1 MLPLRSHWT
10 ALSVLATGLL
20 LTGCSTYTQS
30 VESTRNAKQAGRYDV
45 AAQEAEKMIPKKADD
60 KNAVIFN
67 LEAGAAYR
75 TLAISRAG
83 QPVAP
88 ATPAPEAP
96 VAVPA
101 GAPAPA
107 APAAIPVD
115 PLRDYKLSVGF
126 LAAADDRI
134 DYYDEQ
140 AKHSISAGLSTALL
154 NPGETP
160 YRGHS
165 YDKIMLSTYQGLNY
179 LAMNDPE
186 RARACFNKAYR
197 RQAEAV
203 EANSKRIEK
212 DKEKI
217 EAAKSGKVTDEKG
230 KKASQGA
237 DPEAAMKDP
246 KAAAAMQN
254 VNASLDARMQ
264 AYEAYVNPFTV
275 FIDGLFMLTNASDR
289 QEEERAAKELVRVAS
304 MVPDNAYLKEDAVL
318 AEQLAAGTALQGK
331 TTYVVF
337 ESGEAPHREELL
349 IPVPIFLVSK
359 ETIYTQIPLSR
370 LAFNDNYNPTLLVNG
385 GGVQKPTALVCNMDG
400 VIAQDFKNALPS
412 MYIDAFICA
421 ATKALIEH
429 EVNKQL
435 DKNVGGWGSLVG
447 KIGVMAFNMTT
458 TRGDTR
464 SWQTLPK
471 VFSYARMATPE
482 DNVITVSTADNQSKT
497 IKLPDNKVNLVYVKQ
512 VGPGAALLVDTIK
525 LR

>member
-1 MLPLRSHWT
+1 M
-10 ALSVLATGLL
+10 
-20 LTGCSTYTQS
+20 
-30 VESTRNAKQAGRYDV
+30 
-45 AAQEAEKMIPKKADD
+45 
-60 KNAVIFN
+60 
-67 LEAGAAYR
+67 
-75 TLAISRAG
+75 
-83 QPVAP
+83 
-88 ATPAPEAP
+88 
-96 VAVPA
+96 
-101 GAPAPA
+101 
-107 APAAIPVD
+107 
-115 PLRDYKLSVGF
+115 
-126 LAAADDRI
+126 AAADDRI

-140 AKHSISAGLSTALL
+140 AKHSLSAGLSTALL

-160 YRGHS
+160 YRGQS
-165 YDKIMLSTYQGLNY
+165 YDKIMLSTFQGLNY

-197 RQAEAV
+197 RQSEAV
-203 EANSKRIEK
+203 EENSKRIEK
-212 DKEKI
+212 NKEKI
-217 EAAKSGKVTDEKG
+217 QAAKSGQVTDEKG

-237 DPEAAMKDP
+237 DPDAAIKDP

-254 VNASLDARMQ
+254 VNASLDARLQ
-264 AYEAYVNPFTV
+264 AYGDYVNPFTV
-275 FIDGLFMLTNASDR
+275 FVDGLFMLTNATDR

-304 MVPDNAYLKEDAVL
+304 MMPDNAYLKEDAVL
-318 AEQLAAGTALQGK
+318 AEQLAAGTAVLGK

-370 LAFNDNYNPTLLVNG
+370 LAFNDNYNASLLVSG
-385 GGVQKPTALVCNMDG
+385 GGVQKPTSLVCNMDG

-412 MYIDAFICA
+412 MWIDAFICA

-435 DKNVGGWGSLVG
+435 DKSVGGWGSLVG
-447 KIGVMAFNMTT
+447 KIGVMAFNMAT

-464 SWQTLPK
+464 SWQMLPK
-471 VFSYARMATPE
+471 AFSYARLATPE
-482 DNVITVSTADNQSKT
+482 DGVITVSTADNQSKT

-512 VGPGAALLVDTIK
+512 VGPGATLLVDTIK